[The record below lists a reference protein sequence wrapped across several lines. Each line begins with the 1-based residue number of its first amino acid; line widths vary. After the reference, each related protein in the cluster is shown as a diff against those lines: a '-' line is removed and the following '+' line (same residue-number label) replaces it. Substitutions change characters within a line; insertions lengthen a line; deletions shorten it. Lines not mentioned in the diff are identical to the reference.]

1 MKVLLINPTQA
12 FAVDSEAGGAVEDG
26 AGCYPPLGLLHLQA
40 GLRASGRHEATIFDA
55 NLLGDAYE
63 EGLTRRI
70 GEFDP
75 KLIGI
80 IALTPNLPSVV
91 HTVTTVK
98 RVKPSAGIVIGGPHT
113 RFFAEET
120 SEMEGVDFVL
130 PGEAEYTLP
139 MLADQLEAG
148 REPLQIPGLVTKT
161 GLPLIPGECAPPP
174 EDLDALPLPDRSGTE
189 IRAYRGIGGLDCV
202 FTTMITSRGCPH
214 RCTFCS
220 TPRGKFRVR
229 SVASVVEE
237 MSRCADHHIEH
248 VYFLDDTFPTT
259 GARARELFDTL
270 AGRPDL
276 PSWSCRTTA
285 GGLGEET
292 LSQMKKAGCLRVQVG
307 VETWSD
313 EGLGLLGK
321 KTSIEK
327 IRRTFAAAR
336 KVGMPSVAYFML
348 GLPHERS
355 AGDVRQLVGFARS
368 LAPTYAMFNVLTLYP
383 GTELFRQAV
392 DKGMTTGDVWRQFAR
407 HPDPGFE
414 PPIWDEYLSRD
425 QLNGLQD
432 EAYRSFYLRPGI
444 ILREALTGGGLGRKV
459 KAGLRMAFGTRR
471 TGSR

>member
-1 MKVLLINPTQA
+1 MRVLLINPTQA
-12 FAVDSEAGGAVEDG
+12 YAIDSEAGGAVEAG
-26 AGCYPPLGLLHLQA
+26 VGCYPPLGLFHLQA
-40 GLRASGRHEATIFDA
+40 ALKAVGRHEAVVFDA
-55 NLLGDAYE
+55 NLLGEAYE
-63 EGLTRRI
+63 ESLGRRI

-75 KLIGI
+75 NLIGVLT
-80 IALTPNLPSVV
+80 LTPNLPSVV
-91 HTVTTVK
+91 HTVETI
-98 RVKPSAGIVIGGPHT
+98 RRIQPSASVVIGGPHT

-120 SEMEGVDFVL
+120 SELEGVDFVL

-148 REPLQIPGLVTKT
+148 REPLQIPGLVTKL
-161 GLPLIPGECAPPP
+161 GLPLISGEGAPPP

-189 IRAYRGIGGLDCV
+189 IHAYRGIGGLDCV
-202 FTTMITSRGCPH
+202 FTTIITSRGCPH

-220 TPRGKFRVR
+220 TPRGKYRVR

-237 MSRCADHHIEH
+237 MSRCADLGIEH
-248 VYFLDDTFPTT
+248 IYFLDDTFPTT
-259 GARARELFDTL
+259 GTRARELFDTL

-355 AGDVRQLVGFARS
+355 AADVRQLSTFARA

-392 DKGMTTGDVWRQFAR
+392 DKGMTSGDVWRQFAR
-407 HPDPGFE
+407 QPDTAFE
-414 PPIWDEYLSRD
+414 PPIWNEYLSRD
-425 QLNGLQD
+425 QLNALQD
-432 EAYRSFYLRPGI
+432 EVYRSFYLRPGV
-444 ILREALTGGGLGRKV
+444 ILREALTGGGLRRKV
-459 KAGLRMAFGTRR
+459 KAGLRMLFSSRR
-471 TGSR
+471 TET